1 MDFMTKF
8 RINLIA
14 KFPYP
19 YTTEL
24 FCSSNYIH
32 LCSHKTLSSS
42 SNQCCQLVYIY
53 IPNFKILV
61 YFQSA
66 WCIWKIWYIFVG
78 GLIWDFTPNYLFYC
92 KAWI

>member
-24 FCSSNYIH
+24 FCNSNYIH

-53 IPNFKILV
+53 TKFQNFGIFSKCLVYMKNLV
-61 YFQSA
+61 YFCRRAYLRFYTKLFILLQSM
-66 WCIWKIWYIFVG
+66 
-78 GLIWDFTPNYLFYC
+78 N
-92 KAWI
+92 